1 VSNSQDNPQGS
12 QSTSAEAVA
21 SASTDAT
28 GRGYLVQA
36 GVLIG
41 VVAITVVITLWVS
54 RDAER
59 VGVEILI
66 PTPAPVT
73 FQVSG
78 AVVRPGV
85 YSLDGEPRVNDAI
98 DAAGGL
104 TADADDR
111 QLNLAVHVRDGGKVV
126 VPSLDIVT
134 SSGDSNTGTGDQVAE
149 RVTETAGSDSGN
161 SPTNTVV
168 PSSISGG
175 LIDLNTATKDQLIAL
190 PGIGDVRADSIIE
203 WRANNLINSTSDLLA
218 ISGIGPA
225 TVDSIRSH
233 VVQP

>member
-1 VSNSQDNPQGS
+1 MSDSPDSPQEN
-12 QSTSAEAVA
+12 QPTSAVAVA
-21 SASTDAT
+21 NGI

-41 VVAITVVITLWVS
+41 VIAITVVITLWVS

-104 TADADDR
+104 TAEADDR

-126 VPSLDIVT
+126 VPSLGIG
-134 SSGDSNTGTGDQVAE
+134 SSAGGSNPDTGDQVPE
-149 RVTETAGSDSGN
+149 QVTEIADSDSGN
-161 SPTNTVV
+161 STTNSEASTG
-168 PSSISGG
+168 ISGG
-175 LIDLNTATKDQLIAL
+175 LIDLNTAIKDQLIAL

-225 TVDSIRSH
+225 TVESIRSL

>member
-1 VSNSQDNPQGS
+1 MPDSPKSPQESQPTSPKPVDN
-12 QSTSAEAVA
+12 
-21 SASTDAT
+21 
-28 GRGYLVQA
+28 GRGYLLQA

-41 VVAITVVITLWVS
+41 VVAISVVITLWVS

-59 VGVEILI
+59 VGVEILV

-78 AVVRPGV
+78 EVVRPGV

-98 DAAGGL
+98 EAAGGL

-126 VPSLDIVT
+126 VPSLGDG
-134 SSGDSNTGTGDQVAE
+134 SSAGDSN
-149 RVTETAGSDSGN
+149 SDSGDQESERVSEAVDSDSSSSGTN
-161 SPTNTVV
+161 SEAPD
-168 PSSISGG
+168 SISVG
-175 LIDLNTATKDQLIAL
+175 LIDLNTATKDQLTGL
-190 PGIGDVRADSIIE
+190 PGVGDVRADSIIE
-203 WRANNLINSTSDLLA
+203 WRTNNLINATSDLLA

-225 TVDSIRSH
+225 TVESIRTH
-233 VVQP
+233 VIQP

>member
-1 VSNSQDNPQGS
+1 MSDSPESPRQSQP
-12 QSTSAEAVA
+12 TPPAAV
-21 SASTDAT
+21 DT

-59 VGVEILI
+59 VGVEVLI

-78 AVVRPGV
+78 EVVRPGV

-111 QLNLAVHVRDGGKVV
+111 QLNLAVHVRDGGKVF
-126 VPSLDIVT
+126 VPSLDIET
-134 SSGDSNTGTGDQVAE
+134 SADDSKTDNGDQTLVPTTEVVGSNSGDS
-149 RVTETAGSDSGN
+149 TASSESDKG
-161 SPTNTVV
+161 V
-168 PSSISGG
+168 SGG

-190 PGIGDVRADSIIE
+190 PGVGDVRADSIIE
-203 WRANNLINSTSDLLA
+203 WRANNLINSASDLLA

-225 TVDSIRSH
+225 TVDAIRTH

>member
-1 VSNSQDNPQGS
+1 VSDSPDSPQES
-12 QSTSAEAVA
+12 QSTSSEVVA
-21 SASTDAT
+21 SSS

-36 GVLIG
+36 GVLLG

-104 TADADDR
+104 TADADNR
-111 QLNLAVHVRDGGKVV
+111 QLNLVVHVRDGGKIV
-126 VPSLDIVT
+126 VPSVDVG
-134 SSGDSNTGTGDQVAE
+134 SSAVESNSDSGAQEPEQATGAT
-149 RVTETAGSDSGN
+149 GSDSGN
-161 SPTNTVV
+161 SPTSTEV
-168 PSSISGG
+168 PAGISDG
-175 LIDLNTATKDQLIAL
+175 LIDLNTATKDQLTAL
-190 PGIGDVRADSIIE
+190 PGVGDVRADSIIE
-203 WRANNLINSTSDLLA
+203 W
-218 ISGIGPA
+218 
-225 TVDSIRSH
+225 
-233 VVQP
+233 